1 MCKTKKV
8 LFIDS
13 NNRNANSASE
23 TDFEIDLDHP
33 LILPAGCGVAIDAM
47 SLPNTSNIDPVV
59 PGVNNK
65 LYCELGII
73 FKTLE
78 LTDDGTDL
86 AAFASDLQAALN
98 TQFPLTPALNNVPL
112 QWQRHFSNSGEV
124 FTEDVTYNGAGFQYV
139 YRTDRILEFT
149 AFDISDTSA
158 TLTETRAGSLHDTFQ
173 WNQATKT
180 FVAQNSSYDW
190 KLSEDSTIFWEGI
203 HPNAQNLTQ
212 LVTASESSGTLT
224 VAPVQATGQLKI
236 LTDFELKHG
245 TNPLSDNEKRNLK
258 SANKY
263 ILNLGSSSPIYSLS
277 SPFQRE
283 VDVNRPA
290 FDSIFIRSNLNVD
303 NGENIIKK
311 IPLGSINETNF
322 FGEYDITTEGK
333 ITTRLLTF
341 RVTDAN
347 NNLINFHGETLS
359 FRLAFIY

>member
-1 MCKTKKV
+1 MCKTKKTF
-8 LFIDS
+8 FIDS
-13 NNRNANSASE
+13 NNRNASSTSE
-23 TDFEIDLDHP
+23 TDFKIDLDHP
-33 LILPAGCGVAIDAM
+33 LILPDGCGVAIDAL

-86 AAFASDLQAALN
+86 SAFASDLQAALN
-98 TQFPLTPALNNVPL
+98 TQFSLTPVLNNVPL

-158 TLTETRAGSLHDTFQ
+158 TLTETRNGTLHDTFI

-180 FVAQNSSYDW
+180 FVAQSSSYDW
-190 KLSEDSTIFWEGI
+190 KLPDDTTIFWEGI
-203 HPNAQNLTQ
+203 HPNTQNITQ
-212 LVTASESSGTLT
+212 LISASETAGTLT
-224 VAPVQATGQLKI
+224 IAPVQASGQLKI

-245 TNPLSDNEKRNLK
+245 SNSLSNNERNNLQ

-263 ILNLGSSSPIYSLS
+263 IQNLGSSGPVYSLG
-277 SPFQRE
+277 SPFERD
-283 VDVNRPA
+283 VDVNLPA
-290 FDSIFIRSNLNVD
+290 FDSIFIRSNLNV
-303 NGENIIKK
+303 NNSENIIKK
-311 IPLGSINETNF
+311 IPLGSINESNF

-333 ITTRLLTF
+333 TTTRLLSF
-341 RVTDAN
+341 RVTDAY
-347 NNLINFHGETLS
+347 NNLINFHGDTLN